1 LIEGN
6 VDDVSRDGGS
16 SDEGTGSLLFEDG
29 TNSLGSEE
37 DRVEVDVLD
46 LAPFLNGKLV
56 DSTRSSDTGLKVTEL
71 FNQV

>member
-1 LIEGN
+1 MIEGN

-46 LAPFLNGKLV
+46 LAPFLN
-56 DSTRSSDTGLKVTEL
+56 
-71 FNQV
+71 